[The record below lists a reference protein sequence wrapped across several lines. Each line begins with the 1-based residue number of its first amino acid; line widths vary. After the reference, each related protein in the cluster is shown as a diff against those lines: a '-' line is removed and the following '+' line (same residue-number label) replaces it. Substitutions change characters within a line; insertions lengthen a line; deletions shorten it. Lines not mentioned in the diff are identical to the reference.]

1 MGTEFRGAGWA
12 GVRGLIVDM
21 DGVLWLGDRP
31 LPGLAEFF
39 ALLRKRE
46 IPWILAT
53 NNSSKTPE
61 SYAAKLSGFGV
72 AADPGRILTSAGVA
86 AEYLARQSP
95 PGTPVYPIGGE
106 GLKKALAEKGFV
118 FSDRDSRWVVVGWD
132 RELTWDKL
140 ALASLLIHRGAGFLG
155 TNPDLSYPTPEGPV
169 PGCGAQLAALEA
181 ATGVSPV
188 VVGKPEPEM
197 FRQALALLGLPAAAT
212 AVVGDRI
219 ETDLAGAKRLG
230 LKSILV
236 LSGVTTTRILA
247 ESGFAPDAV
256 FPDLPELSLSLE
268 SVEAQGFSPASG
280 KPASSRQ

>member
-1 MGTEFRGAGWA
+1 MPNAESEFRTAGLG

-39 ALLRKRE
+39 ALLRERE
-46 IPWILAT
+46 VPWVLAT

-72 AADPGRILTSAGVA
+72 EADPGRILTSAAVA
-86 AEYLARQSP
+86 AEYLTRRAP
-95 PGTPVYPIGGE
+95 VGTPVYVIGGE
-106 GLKKALAEKGFV
+106 GLKLALGERGFAL
-118 FSDRDSRWVVVGWD
+118 SEQDARWVVVGWD
-132 RELTWDKL
+132 RHLTWDKL
-140 ALASLLIHRGAGFLG
+140 ARASLLIHRGAGFLG
-155 TNPDLSYPTPEGPV
+155 TNPDLSYPTSEGPV
-169 PGCGAQLAALEA
+169 PGCGAQLAALTA
-181 ATGVSPV
+181 ATGVFPI

-197 FRQALALLGLPAAAT
+197 FRQALGLLGLPENAV

-236 LSGVTTTRILA
+236 MSGVTTPKILA

-256 FPDLPELSLSLE
+256 FPDLPALSLSLKP
-268 SVEAQGFSPASG
+268 VVAQGFSPAI
-280 KPASSRQ
+280 